1 MSNAATEILH
11 RLVPHQAYFVGGAV
25 RDGLLGREPGEVDI
39 ATSATPEEIH
49 ELFEDVI
56 DIGQA
61 FGVCLVR
68 DFGTPVEVAT
78 FRTESA
84 YRDGRHPGEIEY
96 ASTAEEDSRR
106 RDFTI
111 NAIYQSTDG
120 EFYDPQD
127 GREDLRRKLI
137 RAIGDPDE
145 RFAEDHIR
153 MLRGIRFAAQL
164 GFRLDQATAAAIAAH
179 ADKLHSEPV
188 ERVVVELN
196 KILTSGRSAYG
207 LDLMKELGVLA
218 AILPQLDQLSE
229 VEQPV
234 EFHPEGDVWTHT
246 VMAMSHADALGVT
259 DLPTLLALLLHDI
272 GKPATFEVRDGRIT
286 FYSHEVVGAEMAE
299 KELERLKY
307 PRKVI
312 ESTVWLIRQHM
323 RLQALPEMRPDT
335 ARTLLEAPDAERLL
349 IVNICDR
356 LAASGDLES
365 VKEAVRLLGRLRRE
379 PPEPPPLLTGD
390 DLLEAG
396 VLEGPEIGRLL
407 AALEAK
413 RRAGEVTSR
422 DEAIA
427 WVHRQ
432 VEEK

>member
-1 MSNAATEILH
+1 MSNAATQILR
-11 RLVPHQAYFVGGAV
+11 RLAPHDAYFVGGAV
-25 RDGLLGREPGEVDI
+25 RDGLLGRDPGEVDI
-39 ATSATPEEIH
+39 ATSATPDEIH
-49 ELFEDVI
+49 QIFDDVI

-84 YRDGRHPGEIEY
+84 YRDGRHPGQIEY
-96 ASTAEEDSRR
+96 ASTAEEDSKR

-111 NAIYQSTDG
+111 NAIYQNKDG
-120 EFYDPQD
+120 EIYDPQD
-127 GREDLRRKLI
+127 GRDDLRRKLV
-137 RAIGDPDE
+137 RAIGDPDD

-164 GFRLDQATAAAIAAH
+164 GFHVEDATAAAIGVH
-179 ADKLHSEPV
+179 ADKLGSEPV

-218 AILPQLDQLSE
+218 AVVPVLDQLSG
-229 VEQPV
+229 VEQPA

-246 VMAMSHADALGVT
+246 VMAISHADALGVD

-272 GKPATFEVRDGRIT
+272 GKPATYKVREGKIT
-286 FYSHEVVGAEMAE
+286 FYGHEAVGADMAE
-299 KELERLKY
+299 EELERLKY

-312 ESTVWLIRQHM
+312 DSTVWLIRQHM
-323 RLQALPEMRPDT
+323 RLQVLPEMRPDT
-335 ARTLLEAPDAERLL
+335 ARTLLASPDAERLL
-349 IVNICDR
+349 VVNICDR

-365 VKEAVRLLGRLRRE
+365 VKEAVRMLGRLRRQ
-379 PPEPPPLLTGD
+379 PPPPPPLLSGR
-390 DLLEAG
+390 DLIEAG
-396 VLEGPEIGRLL
+396 VPEGPEVGKLL
-407 AALEAK
+407 QAVEALRK
-413 RRAGEVTSR
+413 QGELSTR
-422 DEAIA
+422 DDAIA
-427 WVHRQ
+427 WVQERF
-432 VEEK
+432 